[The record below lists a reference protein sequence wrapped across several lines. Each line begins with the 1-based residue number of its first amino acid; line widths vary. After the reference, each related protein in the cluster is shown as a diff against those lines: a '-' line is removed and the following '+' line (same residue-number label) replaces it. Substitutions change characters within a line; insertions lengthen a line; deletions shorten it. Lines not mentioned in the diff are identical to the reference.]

1 MNLARTPQP
10 QPQTHR
16 TPRHRAGRREARPAI
31 ELLAAHSLQPRPS
44 DARAAS
50 AHHAAPTDEP
60 GHVVATAA
68 AAAALGLDL
77 TELDNLDVY
86 AAASIVR
93 RRAHTAIHRLYRCRP
108 RLRRARR
115 AIGPAQSGALDSA
128 AVIPAVTERVLAVQI
143 AETRLVA
150 ALDKLE
156 TITNRARATRQA
168 RALFYPH
175 GGRLVISSPMHER
188 LAQRQELA
196 ENTAAAV
203 HIVAR
208 RALHI
213 LLGHTAAAE
222 RFATSLEEHIEHVLD
237 QAAAAAAAAIGEA
250 PPPILRILRAALP
263 ARQRHEW
270 WREICSL
277 FAEATPPNAA
287 PRGST
292 CSPTHRASSG
302 PAGPRP
308 ASNTTRHPPAPRP
321 TRQRPQSPPTVPTP
335 AGTRTPDQIAQP
347 VAWSERGTRDTQARD
362 GSPTRGSRP
371 RRR

>member
-1 MNLARTPQP
+1 MNPARTSQP
-10 QPQTHR
+10 QSQARR
-16 TPRHRAGRREARPAI
+16 TPRHLAGRRDSRPAI
-31 ELLAAHSLQPRPS
+31 DLLAAHSLHPGTS
-44 DARAAS
+44 HAWTAS
-50 AHHAAPTDEP
+50 ARHAAPTDEP
-60 GHVVATAA
+60 RQVIDAA
-68 AAAALGLDL
+68 SAAAALGLDL

-93 RRAHTAIHRLYRCRP
+93 RRAHTATHRLYRCRP

-115 AIGPAQSGALDSA
+115 ATGIAQGGALDSA

-156 TITNRARATRQA
+156 TITNRARAARNA

-188 LAQRQELA
+188 LAQRQELN

-203 HIVAR
+203 HIIAR

-213 LLGHTAAAE
+213 LLRHTAAAE
-222 RFATSLEEHIEHVLD
+222 HFATSLEQHIDHVLD
-237 QAAAAAAAAIGEA
+237 QAAAAAAAAIGDA
-250 PPPILRILRAALP
+250 PPPILRLLRAALP

-277 FAEATPPNAA
+277 FAEATPTERRTARMNLLTNA
-287 PRGST
+287 PRIIW
-292 CSPTHRASSG
+292 
-302 PAGPRP
+302 
-308 ASNTTRHPPAPRP
+308 TTWAQ
-321 TRQRPQSPPTVPTP
+321 TRQQHHAPSTSAVSHPSTPSESP
-335 AGTRTPDQIAQP
+335 
-347 VAWSERGTRDTQARD
+347 
-362 GSPTRGSRP
+362 GSPDTSRDP
-371 RRR
+371 NP

>member
-10 QPQTHR
+10 QFRR
-16 TPRHRAGRREARPAI
+16 TPRHRVGRRDARPAI
-31 ELLAAHSLQPRPS
+31 ELLAAHSQQPGPPG
-44 DARAAS
+44 AWTAS
-50 AHHAAPTDEP
+50 ARHAAPTDEP
-60 GHVVATAA
+60 AHAIDTAA

-93 RRAHTAIHRLYRCRP
+93 RRAQIAIHRLYRCRP

-115 AIGPAQSGALDSA
+115 ATGIALDSA

-143 AETRLVA
+143 AETRLVT

-156 TITNRARATRQA
+156 SITDRARAARQA

-175 GGRLVISSPMHER
+175 GGQLVISSPMHER
-188 LAQRQELA
+188 LARRHELA

-203 HIVAR
+203 HIITR

-222 RFATSLEEHIEHVLD
+222 RFATSLEHHIEHVLD
-237 QAAAAAAAAIGEA
+237 QAAAAAAAAIGDA
-250 PPPILRILRAALP
+250 PPPILRLLRAALP

-277 FAEATPPNAA
+277 FAEATPTERRTARLNLLTNA
-287 PRGST
+287 PRIIWT
-292 CSPTHRASSG
+292 TWAQTRQQHRAPSTS
-302 PAGPRP
+302 A
-308 ASNTTRHPPAPRP
+308 A
-321 TRQRPQSPPTVPTP
+321 SPPSTP
-335 AGTRTPDQIAQP
+335 SESPDR
-347 VAWSERGTRDTQARD
+347 SDTSRD
-362 GSPTRGSRP
+362 PNP
-371 RRR
+371 